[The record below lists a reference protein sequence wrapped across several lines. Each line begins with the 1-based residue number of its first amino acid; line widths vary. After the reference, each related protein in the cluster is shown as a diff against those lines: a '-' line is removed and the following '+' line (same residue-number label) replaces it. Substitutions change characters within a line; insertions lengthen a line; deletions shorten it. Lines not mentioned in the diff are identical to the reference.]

1 MFYRRLV
8 LTAIDLG
15 RATPE
20 ALAAVY
26 SVLTWSFKCL
36 AEGTWPLTDHLGSP
50 LVGNRQPRYRFRGE
64 PLFGDGWIG
73 ILSEIRGLHT
83 CFAVFGGRG
92 VLARSLD
99 EPTHEGSFPKTACM
113 LFIVVTVVACH
124 ANVANPFS
132 NEPGV
137 RRLGY
142 LFIDVDLAAF
152 PEKEK

>member
-50 LVGNRQPRYRFRGE
+50 LVGNHRQPRYRFRGE

-73 ILSEIRGLHT
+73 ILGNQRPAHMLCGLRRPR
-83 CFAVFGGRG
+83 C
-92 VLARSLD
+92 L
-99 EPTHEGSFPKTACM
+99 GS
-113 LFIVVTVVACH
+113 I
-124 ANVANPFS
+124 
-132 NEPGV
+132 PG
-137 RRLGY
+137 
-142 LFIDVDLAAF
+142 
-152 PEKEK
+152 